1 MFRRSILVLSVAFV
15 AAVIVPF
22 AGCSDGAEE
31 QEVIEGPETS
41 LADDGNA
48 VVAPVI
54 IDSDEPV
61 TIQVGRA
68 IDVTT
73 DDVTR
78 VDTSDDSVL
87 EVTQPSDDGSAQFNA
102 GATAKAA
109 GNATLTVYNNDEVL
123 YEVEVT
129 VED

>member
-1 MFRRSILVLSVAFV
+1 MNSKSILAVAL
-15 AAVIVPF
+15 ISLVPF
-22 AGCSDGAEE
+22 VGCSDGTEE
-31 QEVIEGPETS
+31 QDVIEGPETS
-41 LADDGNA
+41 VADDGNQ

-54 IDSDEPV
+54 VDTDDPV
-61 TIQVGRA
+61 TIEVGRA

-73 DDVTR
+73 DGVTR

-87 EVTQPSDDGSAQFNA
+87 EVSQPTDDGSAQFNA

-109 GNATLTVYNNDEVL
+109 GTATLTVYDNDKVL
-123 YEVEVT
+123 YTVEVT

>member
-1 MFRRSILVLSVAFV
+1 MNRKSILAVAVVSLVLV
-15 AAVIVPF
+15 
-22 AGCSDGAEE
+22 AGCSDGADE
-31 QEVIEGPETS
+31 QDVIDGPETS
-41 LADDGNA
+41 VADDGNQ

-54 IDSDEPV
+54 VDSEDPV
-61 TIQVGRA
+61 TIEVGRA

-73 DDVTR
+73 DGVTR

-87 EVTQPSDDGSAQFNA
+87 EVTQPTDDGSAQFNA

-109 GNATLTVYNNDEVL
+109 GTATLTVYDNDKVL
-123 YEVEVT
+123 YAVEVT

>member
-1 MFRRSILVLSVAFV
+1 MNRKALLAVAVV
-15 AAVIVPF
+15 ALVPF

-31 QEVIEGPETS
+31 QDVIEGPETS
-41 LADDGNA
+41 VADDGNQ

-54 IDSDEPV
+54 VDSDDPV
-61 TIQVGRA
+61 TIQVGRV

-87 EVTQPSDDGSAQFNA
+87 EVTQPTDDGSAQFNA

-109 GNATLTVYNNDEVL
+109 GNATLTVYDNDTVL
-123 YEVEVT
+123 YAVEVT
-129 VED
+129 VDD

>member
-1 MFRRSILVLSVAFV
+1 MNRKSILAVALISV
-15 AAVIVPF
+15 VPF
-22 AGCSDGAEE
+22 AGCSDGADE

-41 LADDGNA
+41 VADDGNQ

-54 IDSDEPV
+54 VDTDDPV

-87 EVTQPSDDGSAQFNA
+87 EVTQPTDDGSAQFNA

-109 GNATLTVYNNDEVL
+109 GTATLTVWDNDKVL
-123 YEVEVT
+123 YAVEVT

>member
-1 MFRRSILVLSVAFV
+1 MLAI
-15 AAVIVPF
+15 AAVALVPL
-22 AGCSDGAEE
+22 AACSSGTED
-31 QEVIEGPETS
+31 QDVIEGPETS
-41 LADDGNA
+41 VAEDGNE
-48 VVAPVI
+48 VIAPVI
-54 IDSDEPV
+54 VDSADPV

-78 VDTSDDSVL
+78 VETSDDSVL

-109 GNATLTVYNNDEVL
+109 GNATLTVYDNDKVL